1 MQLIFINNL
10 SYFLGNECSECFK
23 SGPNNLLKLY
33 LEFIEDNLLPTLRKL
48 LNKFSIWW
56 TFKPD
61 SLLKDYLEINSF
73 TLSTYFRPEELFDVI
88 VEFAKT
94 RNMIDLGNSQ
104 IIILD
109 QKLQECFKLW
119 VLFIPDLFL
128 LCQDHV
134 NIVSADQNRILQNM
148 SITQE
153 MCIEVPD
160 NIIFNDPSSQF
171 WLNPDINAII
181 NFNNPSIKVTYSWA
195 ELNAL
200 FLNFCTTNK
209 EHFTRIQESIIQ
221 VNYSSPLAKILPFKF
236 FNTSQIEEI
245 LKKSTLFL
253 GKSNT
258 LKNVC
263 PKLHLTID
271 NFQCFNTLDY
281 SINVLNKYLPYN
293 YSSMSI

>member
-1 MQLIFINNL
+1 M
-10 SYFLGNECSECFK
+10 
-23 SGPNNLLKLY
+23 PKLY
-33 LEFIEDNLLPTLRKL
+33 LEFIEDHLLPTLRDL
-48 LNKFSIWW
+48 LKKFSIWW

-61 SLLKDYLEINSF
+61 SLLKDYLEINDI
-73 TLSTYFRPEELFDVI
+73 TLSTYFRPEELYDVI

-94 RNMIDLGNSQ
+94 RSMIDLGNSQ

-134 NIVSADQNRILQNM
+134 NIVPADQNKELQNM
-148 SITQE
+148 SIVQE
-153 MCIEVPD
+153 MCIEVPE
-160 NIIFNDPSSQF
+160 NIIFHDPSSQF

-195 ELNAL
+195 ELNAM
-200 FLNFCTTNK
+200 FLDFCTTNK
-209 EHFTRIQESIIQ
+209 EYFTRIQKSIFQ
-221 VNYSSPLAKILPFKF
+221 VNSSLPLAKILPFKF
-236 FNTSQIEEI
+236 LNTSQIKEL
-245 LKKSTLFL
+245 LKKSTIFF

-263 PKLHLTID
+263 PKLYLTI
-271 NFQCFNTLDY
+271 NSFQFFNTLDY

-293 YSSMSI
+293 YSSMSISNIQCFATRV